1 MIEQH
6 IFVKTELGLSTLSK
20 SKGLTESYIES
31 NLKPLYSAVDIYY
44 LDGKDFP
51 GLKCAVPL
59 GGGLVAIGTGVKGK
73 KNSQPYIHTFVVN
86 GASLS
91 LHKKNGSFFLSE
103 PAALSG
109 SSPILPAV
117 EDTGE
122 LPAPPDFSSLK
133 RRINIS
139 EAEYK
144 ALLAAAISS
153 REQGRNVFISPGAG
167 YSIAEIELFLRRLYS
182 DLPYYIRCNIGFM
195 TLFGEVNLRPE
206 SNVYFLPPE
215 KLRLNKTDAFLENLS
230 ISKDYVFDFENKKY
244 LHIADLKDDLSGE
257 FLSFVAPGKRT
268 EDEKRRFFDFAEEAG
283 EKMGHERK
291 MSLRFYDDLV
301 CVYTLHE
308 NAESLPQKLGRV
320 TVIFTELLKAGAKE
334 GVLTCYSEF
343 LRNYRRILKS
353 RSAPSSL
360 EVLRRLV
367 LNYDCIEGKEKE
379 ELYDILTL
387 DIEQCLKSEDDEI
400 LFTHINAMRESAD
413 LYNRIIENK
422 MLPGKGLIRRYF
434 TYMFSRKKTVHSL
447 LEYLDSVYCEMPKM
461 QDNEVLS
468 LMASERIKELYDS
481 SPDWLEALCYMG
493 VKCAELK
500 EKYEKAALLFDSVY
514 YYALSGYMASL
525 VPGDITASQA
535 EKFPLPGAEELGKE
549 ISAKHKTVL
558 AAKEILALSGDV
570 ALSFVSYDAFGFDA
584 VAEKLSDDPALA
596 KKAEADLKKIL
607 KNALPEKKS
616 SPKRMLYIIAYYT
629 YTDNQ
634 KTDFDAI
641 YDFIDRV
648 LETSPF
654 EFIEWY
660 LSSDLYM
667 TPIKKN
673 GRIFREVSP
682 KKPDLSS
689 LGDFYSSTERFFS
702 SHGKMLASPR
712 ETGKMK
718 TALNRVSSLHPDY
731 RALTLKFKKALSAIA
746 RENYSPARR
755 IATKIA
761 SGRNFKFIIAC
772 AALAAIVSGGI
783 AIGSVMSRRLSSG
796 EVKMKNYAD
805 SEVLNLSRL
814 FWAAYKKTDTG
825 DYSAAAE
832 CIDGAD
838 SFEILDYDKDEKIV
852 VSFGTEKGLKI
863 DGISISALIADSDA
877 GFSVFVTDE
886 SDRKLSVGV
895 SDYDIT
901 SGSSVYSFSSP
912 MTVKNI
918 IIEPKDKT
926 EKGNALIKE
935 VNAYIIK
942 E

>member
-1 MIEQH
+1 M
-6 IFVKTELGLSTLSK
+6 
-20 SKGLTESYIES
+20 
-31 NLKPLYSAVDIYY
+31 
-44 LDGKDFP
+44 
-51 GLKCAVPL
+51 
-59 GGGLVAIGTGVKGK
+59 
-73 KNSQPYIHTFVVN
+73 
-86 GASLS
+86 
-91 LHKKNGSFFLSE
+91 
-103 PAALSG
+103 
-109 SSPILPAV
+109 
-117 EDTGE
+117 
-122 LPAPPDFSSLK
+122 
-133 RRINIS
+133 
-139 EAEYK
+139 
-144 ALLAAAISS
+144 
-153 REQGRNVFISPGAG
+153 
-167 YSIAEIELFLRRLYS
+167 
-182 DLPYYIRCNIGFM
+182 
-195 TLFGEVNLRPE
+195 
-206 SNVYFLPPE
+206 
-215 KLRLNKTDAFLENLS
+215 
-230 ISKDYVFDFENKKY
+230 
-244 LHIADLKDDLSGE
+244 
-257 FLSFVAPGKRT
+257 
-268 EDEKRRFFDFAEEAG
+268 
-283 EKMGHERK
+283 
-291 MSLRFYDDLV
+291 
-301 CVYTLHE
+301 
-308 NAESLPQKLGRV
+308 
-320 TVIFTELLKAGAKE
+320 
-334 GVLTCYSEF
+334 
-343 LRNYRRILKS
+343 
-353 RSAPSSL
+353 
-360 EVLRRLV
+360 
-367 LNYDCIEGKEKE
+367 
-379 ELYDILTL
+379 
-387 DIEQCLKSEDDEI
+387 
-400 LFTHINAMRESAD
+400 
-413 LYNRIIENK
+413 
-422 MLPGKGLIRRYF
+422 
-434 TYMFSRKKTVHSL
+434 
-447 LEYLDSVYCEMPKM
+447 
-461 QDNEVLS
+461 
-468 LMASERIKELYDS
+468 
-481 SPDWLEALCYMG
+481 
-493 VKCAELK
+493 
-500 EKYEKAALLFDSVY
+500 
-514 YYALSGYMASL
+514 
-525 VPGDITASQA
+525 
-535 EKFPLPGAEELGKE
+535 
-549 ISAKHKTVL
+549 
-558 AAKEILALSGDV
+558 
-570 ALSFVSYDAFGFDA
+570 SYDAFGFDA

-616 SPKRMLYIIAYYT
+616 SPKRMLYIIADYT

-702 SHGKMLASPR
+702 SHGKMLAAPR

-718 TALNRVSSLHPDY
+718 KALDRVSSLHPDY
-731 RALTLKFKKALSAIA
+731 RVLTLKFKKALSAIA

-814 FWAAYKKTDTG
+814 SWAAYKKTDAG

-895 SDYDIT
+895 SDYDIA